1 MNTKFNTS
9 FLVLPDHTNHHLPL
23 IFGGKFFAELDIAA
37 YSCVRQLLYYTD
49 CDNAVTYKFN
59 GEFHKPSYMG
69 DIIYIETEIT
79 EMRHKTI
86 SVHVMAWREPAPTE
100 NINCPEKILVASA
113 DFVFVTMRNG
123 QYVNH
128 GLNLPIENLD

>member
-9 FLVLPDHTNHHLPL
+9 FLVLSTHTNHHIPL

-37 YSCVRQLLYYTD
+37 YSCVRQVLYQTE

-69 DIIYIETEIT
+69 DVIYIESEIT

-86 SVHVMAWREPAPTE
+86 TVKVMAWREPPPTGKAE
-100 NINCPEKILVASA
+100 DSQRILVASA
-113 DFVFVTMRNG
+113 DFVFVTMKNG
-123 QYVNH
+123 EYVNH
-128 GLNLPIENLD
+128 GLSLE